1 MRTQYHHKQT
11 IFNRFAKSAAAS
23 AGHPAAFFVAVAC
36 VILWAL
42 TGPAFGFSDTW
53 QLVINTSTTIITFLM
68 VFVIQNT
75 QNRDTIALHL
85 KIDELLRA
93 LKGPNAALIDLEE
106 LSPQEL
112 EEVRGAFERI
122 AEQCRESWRSGDSDP
137 YKPTDSKT

>member
-1 MRTQYHHKQT
+1 MRTLYHHRQT
-11 IFNRFAKSAAAS
+11 VFNRFAKSAAAS

-36 VILWAL
+36 VALWAIS
-42 TGPAFGFSDTW
+42 GPAFGFSDTW

-93 LKGPNAALIDLEE
+93 LKGPNPALIDLEE
-106 LSPQEL
+106 LSPEEL
-112 EEVRGAFERI
+112 EQVRNAFAKI
-122 AEQCRESWRSGDSDP
+122 AEQSRNSWRSGDSDP
-137 YKPTDSKT
+137 YKPTEHKN